1 MIKRKGLKESVTLTD
16 EAVVDDNTVVVFSTH
31 IPNNGIA
38 GSIQASIRDIEK
50 YNENRTEIRRI
61 QREFEDDVWD
71 KEDEMNAK
79 ATEE

>member
-16 EAVVDDNTVVVFSTH
+16 EAVMDDQTVVAFSAH

-38 GSIQASIRDIEK
+38 GSIQTSIRDIER

-61 QREFEDDVWD
+61 QREFEDDVWA
-71 KEDEMNAK
+71 KEDEMR

>member
-16 EAVVDDNTVVVFSTH
+16 EAVMDDQTVVAFSTH
-31 IPNNGIA
+31 IPSSGIA
-38 GSIQASIRDIEK
+38 GSIQTSIRDIEK

-61 QREFEDDVWD
+61 QREFEDDVWA
-71 KEDEMNAK
+71 KEDEMI

>member
-16 EAVVDDNTVVVFSTH
+16 EAVVDEQTIVAFSTH
-31 IPNNGIA
+31 IPSNGIA
-38 GSIQASIRDIEK
+38 GSIQTSIRDIEK

-61 QREFEDDVWD
+61 QREFEDDVWA
-71 KEDEMNAK
+71 KEDEMI

>member
-16 EAVVDDNTVVVFSTH
+16 EAVMDDQTVVAFSTH
-31 IPNNGIA
+31 IPSNGIA
-38 GSIQASIRDIEK
+38 GSIQTSIRDIEK

-61 QREFEDDVWD
+61 QREFEDDVWA
-71 KEDEMNAK
+71 KEDEMT

>member
-1 MIKRKGLKESVTLTD
+1 MIKRKGLRESVTLTD
-16 EAVVDDNTVVVFSTH
+16 EAVMDDQTVVAFSAH

-38 GSIQASIRDIEK
+38 GSIQTSIRDIEK

-61 QREFEDDVWD
+61 QTEFQNDVWA
-71 KEDEMNAK
+71 KEDEMT